1 MEKLVANLA
10 NQVQRK
16 RLQGRDYLVAPVS
29 MIVEG
34 VLAGSEGPL
43 LYEGSEIQKAIPAW
57 NARPITIGHPET
69 PSGSKISGCT
79 AEALEKYGV
88 GMVLNTRF
96 NVKAKKQKAEAW
108 FDEERLKTVPG
119 GDIILAALSANT
131 KVEVS
136 TGLFVDKVPVTNG
149 NYNGKPYTHRAVNF
163 CPDHLAILLNEP
175 GACSIADGAGL
186 LVNAQNSELQNSE
199 AEKSAVILEGDL
211 IKPEKKPANSPVT
224 NKASSMTRDELIAA
238 LGESHKEFVANMSDE
253 QVTAVAALRVSVA
266 TETKTEPVTQHTVAP
281 VANSLEEA
289 VAMVPVALQ
298 AQIQEAVF
306 ASNRLRSEFAAKVVA
321 NKHSTFSQEELNA
334 MPLAQL
340 EKLSVLAANSV
351 APEGKAPIYMG
362 GGAPLTA
369 NSKTTESGFT
379 IPSTFG
385 AK

>member
-96 NVKAKKQKAEAW
+96 NSKAKKQKAEAW

-149 NYNGKPYTHRAVNF
+149 NYNGKSYTHRATNF

-186 LVNAQNSELQNSE
+186 LVNAQNSEPQNSE
-199 AEKSAVILEGDL
+199 AEKSAGILVGDL

-224 NKASSMTRDELIAA
+224 NKASSMTRDELTAA

-253 QVTAVAALRVSVA
+253 QVTAVAALRVSA
-266 TETKTEPVTQHTVAP
+266 EAETVIEPAKQAP

-306 ASNRLRSEFAAKVVA
+306 ASNRLRGEFAAKVVA
-321 NKHSTFSQEELNA
+321 NKHSTFSQDELAA

-340 EKLSVLAANSV
+340 EKLSVLASNSA

>member
-10 NQVQRK
+10 NQVQK
-16 RLQGRDYLVAPVS
+16 KQLQGRNYLVAPVS

-96 NVKAKKQKAEAW
+96 NTKAKKQKAEAW
-108 FDEERLKTVPG
+108 FDEDRLRTVPG

-136 TGLFVDKVPVTNG
+136 TGLFVDKIPVTNG
-149 NYNGKPYTHRAVNF
+149 NYNGKSYTHRAVNF

-186 LVNAQNSELQNSE
+186 LVNAQNAELQNSE
-199 AEKSAVILEGDL
+199 AEKSAAILEGDL
-211 IKPEKKPANSPVT
+211 IEPEKKPVNSPVT
-224 NKASSMTRDELIAA
+224 NKVSSMTRDELIVA
-238 LGESHKEFVANMSDE
+238 LGESHKEFVVNMSDE
-253 QVTAVAALRVSVA
+253 QVTAVAALRVSA
-266 TETKTEPVTQHTVAP
+266 EAETKIEPAPVAP

-289 VAMVPVALQ
+289 VAMVPAALQ

-321 NKHSTFSQEELNA
+321 NKHSTFSQDELNA
-334 MPLAQL
+334 MPLVQL

-351 APEGKAPIYMG
+351 AVEGKAPIYMG